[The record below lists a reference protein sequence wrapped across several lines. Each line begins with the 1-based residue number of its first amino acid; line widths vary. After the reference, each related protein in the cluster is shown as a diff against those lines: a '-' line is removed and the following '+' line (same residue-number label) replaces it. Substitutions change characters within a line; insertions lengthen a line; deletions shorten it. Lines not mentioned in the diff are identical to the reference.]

1 MVITDIDLPGMSGL
15 ELGKK
20 VKEKNPEV
28 YLAFLT
34 SYTEFAPDSY
44 VIEANQYIL
53 KRDMESR
60 LPRLVQKVI
69 AGIKKSYE
77 EFCWIRYNRELQKV
91 FLKDIIYIC
100 KIKSSKYIK
109 YIIFADRAH
118 ILNMN
123 HIKRLRGTSIYM
135 DNGEEITVNRVQFMQ
150 VKEKIMEYWRISR

>member
-1 MVITDIDLPGMSGL
+1 MIRIAAIEDEAAIRHEVYEYIRQAAEVDTEVNIEIKMYESAEEYLSSAINHDMVITDIDLPGMSGL

-77 EFCWIRYNRELQKV
+77 EFCWIRYNRGLQKV

-100 KIKSSKYIK
+100 KIKSTCIQ
-109 YIIFADRAH
+109 A
-118 ILNMN
+118 
-123 HIKRLRGTSIYM
+123 
-135 DNGEEITVNRVQFMQ
+135 V
-150 VKEKIMEYWRISR
+150 